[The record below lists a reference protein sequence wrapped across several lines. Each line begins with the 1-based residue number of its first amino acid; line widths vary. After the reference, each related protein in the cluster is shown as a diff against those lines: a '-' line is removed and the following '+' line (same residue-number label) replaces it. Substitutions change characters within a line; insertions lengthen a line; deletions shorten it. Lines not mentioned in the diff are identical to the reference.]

1 MIPNTTQMKP
11 DFLSKKLKMPY
22 HLRRFD
28 KHDSR
33 FYFEVEDRRST
44 QGKEVIIPYISITSL
59 ADKLIPGGKQIDMW
73 RASLGKE
80 AEKYMMER
88 AEFGTLFHYLAFL
101 PLIGKSRIHKNGFDF
116 DWLYKRKRGQKWTN
130 FELMVPPEWRW
141 AAPRWEWSFNRG
153 LLAWF
158 EFVRTTINEVIAV
171 EVTLRSKDGKYAV
184 TLDLVHTSEYY
195 GKEHLCLTDIKS
207 FFYAPAESKV
217 KGFYPINQFQ
227 LEGGK
232 KAWNENFPD
241 MPITHIF
248 NWSPTQW
255 RKKPGWTWKNQTKN
269 QFNNII
275 VKDKKTERAFDLLL
289 DYAKTQGF
297 NQPPSKIV
305 HVTGKIEKVWDF
317 DWKDHI
323 IELNIN

>member
-1 MIPNTTQMKP
+1 LTLTG
-11 DFLSKKLKMPY
+11 
-22 HLRRFD
+22 
-28 KHDSR
+28 
-33 FYFEVEDRRST
+33 ST
-44 QGKEVIIPYISITSL
+44 KGKEVKS
-59 ADKLIPGGKQIDMW
+59 GQ
-73 RASLGKE
+73 
-80 AEKYMMER
+80 
-88 AEFGTLFHYLAFL
+88 TL
-101 PLIGKSRIHKNGFDF
+101 N
-116 DWLYKRKRGQKWTN
+116 
-130 FELMVPPEWRW
+130 LMVPPEWRW

-241 MPITHIF
+241 MPNNTYIQFGPQRNGERNLDGHG
-248 NWSPTQW
+248 
-255 RKKPGWTWKNQTKN
+255 RTKRR
-269 QFNNII
+269 ISL
-275 VKDKKTERAFDLLL
+275 TTSL
-289 DYAKTQGF
+289 
-297 NQPPSKIV
+297 
-305 HVTGKIEKVWDF
+305 
-317 DWKDHI
+317 
-323 IELNIN
+323 